1 MNATTTPRAELLALI
16 QMTEEAIEFC
26 KADGEDY
33 SRQAEVLD
41 KYRGQLAALGDSDGG
56 VIRVDATEER
66 GLLTRPEG
74 GKAHRNQYGPCQVAY
89 ATDKQQAFALSL
101 LDRKDTSGLATGPL
115 PIDTVELRERLV
127 ARKINKRAISDVIER
142 LLACPDLAGF
152 AAASGH
158 PASEKQLAFIARLAS
173 EKSLTDEERAKVRE
187 AVSTKSLSTKGASA
201 TIEKLMA
208 LPTAPKA
215 ERKEIEAGVYTDGTT
230 TFRVYLGQTSGRM
243 LAAKVVQDGAE
254 FSFDYAGAADRFVT
268 ASFRKMTIEEA
279 ARFGQLT
286 GTCIVCARRLDVP
299 ESVDR
304 GIGPVCFAKMG
315 G

>member
-101 LDRKDTSGLATGPL
+101 FDRKDVTKLTQGVTAL
-115 PIDTVELRERLV
+115 DVVEVRAALV
-127 ARKINKRAISDVIER
+127 ARKINKKAISTLIDR
-142 LLACPDLAGF
+142 LLGCPDKP
-152 AAASGH
+152 AAQGATVYVRQASD
-158 PASEKQLAFIARLAS
+158 KQLAFLLSLAA
-173 EKSLTDEERAKVRE
+173 ERTPGVNADAIKAWAAAQGAK
-187 AVSTKSLSTKGASA
+187 AVSDKITELLA
-201 TIEKLMA
+201 M
-208 LPTAPKA
+208 PKA
-215 ERKEIEAGVYTDGTT
+215 TVEARTIEAGVYVNTDGS
-230 TFRVYLGQTSGRM
+230 TFRVYLGQKSGKM
-243 LAAKVVQDGAE
+243 LAAQVVDGDFE
-254 FSFDYAGAADRFVT
+254 YAGQADRFVK
-268 ASFRKMTIEEA
+268 ADARKMTLEEA
-279 ARFGQLT
+279 GAWGKAT
-286 GTCIVCARRLDVP
+286 GTCVVCARRLDDP
-299 ESVDR
+299 TSVDR
-304 GIGPVCFAKMG
+304 GIGPVCFSKF
-315 G
+315 